1 MYYKKFERLV
11 KRGILTEGELS
22 EGLKESLAS
31 GKYPE
36 EWLIEKGVPKHEILL
51 SFAEFY
57 GCPFVEYDESVIA
70 SFFLTRRLNMEKLKR
85 NLWFPLAV
93 SKGRAE
99 VIAYRP
105 FDPYVIQ
112 DVKDTLMV
120 QDIDFVAAMPS
131 DLVRIIEHNF
141 DVNPHFPASAGRTA
155 LAKVRTYLAD
165 RRSLTACT
173 RTSQAKGRTGLAF
186 IRTGIA
192 FLSIAITLF
201 RIFGIG
207 LLTLFELPLLISG
220 IIMTVDGLLWYL
232 PTRKAGKTVFDCTST
247 EPTWGTTVLEVA
259 NPGDSP
265 LFTRTGHVEGAAAL
279 RSRWSNLSPVMRRRF
294 LASDRTDFAEE
305 RTIHVYYRTWMAM
318 ARTGLAFTRTGVIFI
333 GFGIALLRQF
343 RPGPWTF
350 FDAAL
355 IIVGLAMAAEG
366 FYWYVPGRHAGAA
379 SLEAICKVESGKN
392 IWDFLFPPALKHP
405 GSEYQCIPPVRQS
418 HSKGIWA
425 TTGLA
430 LERTMLADRRNVM
443 TRLRTVM
450 ARSRTGLALVR
461 TGIGISAVGTE
472 LLVFFGTGNIA
483 WTIFNVILIVTG
495 LASMADGYY
504 WHIPA
509 EKIRKQYPYCY
520 GDMEIPIPDYGKPAS
535 SWKKLVFDND

>member
-1 MYYKKFERLV
+1 MYDKKFERLV

-192 FLSIAITLF
+192 FLSIAVTLF

-265 LFTRTGHVEGAAAL
+265 LFTRTGHVEGAAVL

-318 ARTGLAFTRTGVIFI
+318 ARTGLAFTRTGIIFI

-355 IIVGLAMAAEG
+355 IIVGIAMAAEG
-366 FYWYVPGRHAGAA
+366 FYWYVPGRHAGR
-379 SLEAICKVESGKN
+379 CKFGSNLQGGVRKEHMGFS
-392 IWDFLFPPALKHP
+392 FP
-405 GSEYQCIPPVRQS
+405 S
-418 HSKGIWA
+418 
-425 TTGLA
+425 
-430 LERTMLADRRNVM
+430 
-443 TRLRTVM
+443 
-450 ARSRTGLALVR
+450 
-461 TGIGISAVGTE
+461 GTE
-472 LLVFFGTGNIA
+472 TPWFG
-483 WTIFNVILIVTG
+483 V
-495 LASMADGYY
+495 SMYSTCQADSFPGHMGYY
-504 WHIPA
+504 GTCP
-509 EKIRKQYPYCY
+509 RK
-520 GDMEIPIPDYGKPAS
+520 DYAR
-535 SWKKLVFDND
+535 